1 MQLKSILENHLSWL
15 IIKSK
20 NIWLED
26 SHGKR
31 NERPNFI
38 FQQNPKR
45 KFFGLYFVV
54 DDYESAKEAA
64 NLAKYLSG
72 GLAAYGIYLLFPLN
86 EFLYKPDSPESFM
99 SQLGKLV
106 QILLPIWFL
115 LKLNKQRYGVVPWV
129 ALISVIEGA
138 SWAYQIQPG
147 AGGKI
152 IFILVVLAMSLN
164 AVRGWAARCPAGY
177 LFDL

>member
-1 MQLKSILENHLSWL
+1 MGKEMKDQTSFF
-15 IIKSK
+15 SK
-20 NIWLED
+20 
-26 SHGKR
+26 
-31 NERPNFI
+31 
-38 FQQNPKR
+38 NPKR

-54 DDYESAKEAA
+54 DDYESAKEAG

-115 LKLNKQRYGVVPWV
+115 LKLN
-129 ALISVIEGA
+129 
-138 SWAYQIQPG
+138 
-147 AGGKI
+147 
-152 IFILVVLAMSLN
+152 
-164 AVRGWAARCPAGY
+164 
-177 LFDL
+177 